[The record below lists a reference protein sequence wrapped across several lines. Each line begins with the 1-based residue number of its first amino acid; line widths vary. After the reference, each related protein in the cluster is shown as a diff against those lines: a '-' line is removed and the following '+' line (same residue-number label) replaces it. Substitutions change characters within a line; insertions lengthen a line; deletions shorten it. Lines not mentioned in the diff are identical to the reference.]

1 MFKKHTQLERLK
13 KQHPYLLEELPET
26 VGSDAEEVELG
37 DASLDQI
44 AFAILALEAEIRPLS
59 RRMNALR
66 ELYDLARKRGA
77 LGAHRV
83 GDTFSI
89 EEGRS

>member
-1 MFKKHTQLERLK
+1 MFNKHTLLEKLK

-26 VGSDAEEVELG
+26 VGSDGEEVVIE
-37 DASLDQI
+37 DATLDRI
-44 AFAILALEAEIRPLS
+44 AFAILALETEIRPLS

-66 ELYDLARKRGA
+66 ELYDIARKRGA
-77 LGAHRV
+77 LGAHRI
-83 GDTFSI
+83 GDTFSN